1 VVVQL
6 DELERNKMTPDAPP
20 TVRNKCQNYAIHSS
34 FFVRIA
40 MRFQP
45 PKLRAEDVGVA
56 DSNLAATTK
65 YSIKK

>member
-20 TVRNKCQNYAIHSS
+20 TVRNKCQNYAVYSK
-34 FFVRIA
+34 FFGRVA
-40 MRFQP
+40 MRSQP

-56 DSNLAATTK
+56 DSNPAAPTK
-65 YSIKK
+65 YSAKK